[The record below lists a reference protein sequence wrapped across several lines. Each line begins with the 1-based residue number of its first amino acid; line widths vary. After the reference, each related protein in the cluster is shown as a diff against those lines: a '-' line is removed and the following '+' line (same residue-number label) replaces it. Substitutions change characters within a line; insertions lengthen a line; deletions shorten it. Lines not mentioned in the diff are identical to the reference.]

1 MSDEVA
7 VSAFLSVS
15 KSSNSW
21 KFDNGILIT
30 ILERSHIEYF
40 IDFKAQKYMKGDR
53 QVYLFFKSYGEVK
66 TTRNY
71 SYGALGQVTTGENL
85 PRLYENLRDLKAK
98 Q

>member
-1 MSDEVA
+1 
-7 VSAFLSVS
+7 
-15 KSSNSW
+15 
-21 KFDNGILIT
+21 
-30 ILERSHIEYF
+30 
-40 IDFKAQKYMKGDR
+40 MKGDR